1 MHRAQSVDRE
11 SSLFVARGL
20 YVLRYDASATGLE
33 HPLAIVRAAPG
44 HESSVQ
50 IVSAPGRAP
59 GQLDGP
65 GAALVIRASEH
76 GNLQIGIRRTREH
89 GSLDA
94 ALKLESVGSFAE
106 IEAHGATSGSRSE
119 ERAPSSVRPAEI
131 LFVAHVARRGD
142 VVLGPNQ
149 WAAGPDAPAPIEGL
163 EIRPLAS
170 DGLRV
175 EIQVM
180 TAGRAS
186 AWSEWAS
193 PGKFVGTR
201 GRNLPLTGLRLR
213 LVGDE
218 ADQFLLGSDAL
229 FLGSAIANRRGRE
242 IEFVSAS
249 GRDPL
254 VGFRFEICSERRA
267 GVRHAVAAAR
277 DSEPRIRVFRAAAGR

>member
-1 MHRAQSVDRE
+1 M
-11 SSLFVARGL
+11 
-20 YVLRYDASATGLE
+20 
-33 HPLAIVRAAPG
+33 
-44 HESSVQ
+44 
-50 IVSAPGRAP
+50 
-59 GQLDGP
+59 
-65 GAALVIRASEH
+65 
-76 GNLQIGIRRTREH
+76 
-89 GSLDA
+89 
-94 ALKLESVGSFAE
+94 
-106 IEAHGATSGSRSE
+106 
-119 ERAPSSVRPAEI
+119 
-131 LFVAHVARRGD
+131 
-142 VVLGPNQ
+142 LGPNQ

-201 GRNLPLTGLRLR
+201 GRNLPLTGLRLQ

-242 IEFVSAS
+242 IELSAPRAETRSWAFALKSVPSAEPAFVTRSPQREIRSRAFGS
-249 GRDPL
+249 LEPL
-254 VGFRFEICSERRA
+254 PGGNWSRSPAQWRE
-267 GVRHAVAAAR
+267 
-277 DSEPRIRVFRAAAGR
+277 